1 MKLLLDTH
9 IWLWSLLEPDRL
21 SDAAIQVLR
30 DSETELFLSPVS
42 IWEVTVL
49 VAKGRVVLTSD
60 VVEWVSEALSQVPV
74 QEIPLTIEAA
84 LETNRLSLPHRDPA
98 DQFIVAT
105 ARVFNLT
112 LVTADRRILAAKP
125 CDLLPS

>member
-9 IWLWSLLEPDRL
+9 IWLWSLLQPARL
-21 SDAAIQVLR
+21 SAAVIEVLR

-112 LVTADRRILAAKP
+112 LVTADRRIIGAKP
-125 CDLLPS
+125 CDLLPN

>member
-112 LVTADRRILAAKP
+112 LVTADRRILGAKP
-125 CDLLPS
+125 CDLLPN